1 MPNNENLWLTV
12 ISTFYDIKH
21 NFLVGKS
28 YGILL
33 LLPSCVTS
41 IQTQKIQSKNKK
53 NQKLRRFEQK
63 EINVIHDENTFPING
78 ERILEHIY
86 YKLKRWNGKK
96 VEYIILKTTKIERQN
111 YREMNA
117 KSLRYNNLIA
127 FINNTQKNLIGTIVR
142 KNNDCF
148 ILTKFA
154 RRV

>member
-1 MPNNENLWLTV
+1 M
-12 ISTFYDIKH
+12 
-21 NFLVGKS
+21 
-28 YGILL
+28 
-33 LLPSCVTS
+33 
-41 IQTQKIQSKNKK
+41 
-53 NQKLRRFEQK
+53 
-63 EINVIHDENTFPING
+63 
-78 ERILEHIY
+78 EHIY

-127 FINNTQKNLIGTIVR
+127 IINNTQKNLIGTIVR

>member
-1 MPNNENLWLTV
+1 M
-12 ISTFYDIKH
+12 
-21 NFLVGKS
+21 GKS

-63 EINVIHDENTFPING
+63 EINVIHDESTFPING

-127 FINNTQKNLIGTIVR
+127 IINNTQKN
-142 KNNDCF
+142 
-148 ILTKFA
+148 
-154 RRV
+154 